1 MCLMICSKILSYFPI
16 STFDLNPKPNSVIP
30 ILSIRRH
37 RISYVIRHCQNP
49 SKSVSP
55 IGISVSPRWDCNLT
69 VYVHCP
75 NRSHRVQ
82 AIGTTEI
89 AMQTLCFPFV
99 TFRSHRKSKSV
110 PPSLPDQLSG

>member
-16 STFDLNPKPNSVIP
+16 STNDLNPKPNSVLP
-30 ILSIRRH
+30 ILSIQRH
-37 RISYVIRHCQNP
+37 RVSLVISHCQTLANRLYRYGSRSHRDGIAISLFP
-49 SKSVSP
+49 FCNFSVSP
-55 IGISVSPRWDCNLT
+55 KEQIGP
-69 VYVHCP
+69 
-75 NRSHRVQ
+75 
-82 AIGTTEI
+82 TEI